1 MSKERFTKRTQD
13 WSLAAV
19 FGTISLMFSQVKK
32 ATIASLVS
40 VCLVASTALPVG
52 LSASSAYADDLSDAQ
67 AALSSAQSQ
76 LDALTAEY
84 DELVKQA
91 ETLDQEIADTTQR
104 VVDAQSKMVAGQEDL
119 GETVSTAYKTGE
131 QNSLINIF
139 LSSETFEDF
148 SRNLSY
154 YTKIQED
161 QAEQVE
167 TQRQLRD
174 EFNSALDELNKQ
186 QDEQD
191 EILKQAQNKV
201 SEAEKV
207 VSDASSKV
215 SALEAEQLAAQAAA
229 MAQQEQEEQSQAAVS
244 PSWNT
249 KPGGGS
255 SGGNDNST
263 PAPQGWKTGSA
274 SAYGGSSDKS
284 TPNPGVTASGAIC
297 NDSSMGV
304 AIPMAW
310 KNYRSYFGHA
320 IEINYNGKTVVA
332 TINDCGGLAGG
343 ARSLDLQPGVFKAF
357 GFSTCQ
363 AWGVRTVSY
372 RIL

>member
-1 MSKERFTKRTQD
+1 MAQD
-13 WSLAAV
+13 WSLTAV
-19 FGTISLMFSQVKK
+19 FGTIPPMFSQVKK
-32 ATIASLVS
+32 ATVVSLVS
-40 VCLVASTALPVG
+40 VCLVASTVLPVS

-91 ETLDQEIADTTQR
+91 ESLDQEIADTTQR
-104 VVDAQSKMVAGQEDL
+104 VVDAQSKMQEGQEDL
-119 GETVSTAYKTGE
+119 GETVSVAYKTDG

-167 TQRQLRD
+167 EQRQLRD
-174 EFNSALDELNKQ
+174 EFNEALDELNKQ

-191 EILKQAQNKV
+191 EIMQQAQDKI

-215 SALEAEQLAAQAAA
+215 SELEAEQLAAQAAA
-229 MAQQEQEEQSQAAVS
+229 MAQQEQAEQAAVS
-244 PSWNT
+244 DGWNT
-249 KPGGGS
+249 MPGGA
-255 SGGNDNST
+255 SGGNDNTVSV
-263 PAPQGWKTGSA
+263 PQGWRTGSA

-310 KNYRSYFGHA
+310 KNYRSYFGRA
-320 IEINYNGKTVVA
+320 IEINYNGKTVIA

-343 ARSLDLQPGVFKAF
+343 ARALDLQPGVFKSF